1 MTLNFDE
8 HPTQFF
14 KTLTEKFKTLH
25 DYKNHIYRAK
35 HKNVN
40 ISEIALFKPA
50 YQGRPRIFTKA
61 TRITKPKTIDWKTGN
76 SFKVD

>member
-14 KTLTEKFKTLH
+14 NTLKEKFKTLN
-25 DYKNHIYRAK
+25 DYKNHIYKAK
-35 HKNVN
+35 HRAIQ

-50 YQGRPRIFTKA
+50 YQGRPRIYIKA
-61 TRITKPKTIDWKTGN
+61 SRITQPKTIDWKTGN
-76 SFKVD
+76 TMKV